1 MLSNAGAQE
10 STDGLK
16 LLFATSDNDALPE
29 IGQELAPA
37 FFIRLAAD
45 SETLFQ
51 SLAEHKPEILVI
63 DLDTIVSPGTDVFC
77 YIESIRAAAPH
88 IYLTVISRTHLKNAR
103 IRTKK
108 SGADEFLLAPIGFP
122 ELRDHLLEA
131 GQQHRRHLEAVHLRG
146 ELARRNS
153 LCDMIGGSEPMQR
166 LYETLR
172 RVASSHSTVL
182 LRGESGTGKELAA
195 RAIVDLGPR
204 RGQPFIS
211 VNCAALPET
220 LMESELFGHEKG
232 AFTGAHATQLGQIE
246 LADSGTLFLDEIGS
260 LPLLLQS
267 KLLRVLQE
275 KTVQRIGAKSPR
287 KIDFRLIAA
296 TNDNLDQMVR
306 QGQFRED
313 LFYRICVI
321 PVALPPLRDREGDIP
336 LLLDHYLTKY
346 CTAGNLRH
354 KRFSPEALQVL
365 ETGAWPGNVRELEN
379 LVQRLALMVDGDTIS
394 MQHLP
399 EKVLYESTA
408 SYDEILVPPEGLDL
422 EDELTR
428 IEVAYLLAA
437 LRRAGG
443 KTAAAALLHIPV
455 EKMKYLCRKHRIHE
469 DQIKLNGKR

>member
-1 MLSNAGAQE
+1 LLTSAGAGE
-10 STDGLK
+10 PKDGLK
-16 LLFATSDNDALPE
+16 LLFATSDDGALPE

-45 SETLFQ
+45 SASLFQ
-51 SLAEHKPEILVI
+51 NLAEHNPEILVI
-63 DLDTIVSPGTDVFC
+63 DLDTIVPPNTDVFA
-77 YIESIRAAAPH
+77 YIESVRAAAPE
-88 IYLTVISRTHLKNAR
+88 IYFLVISRTPLKNAR
-103 IRTKK
+103 QRTKS
-108 SGADEFLLAPIGFP
+108 SGSDEFLSAPIDFP
-122 ELRDHLLEA
+122 ALRDYLLVA
-131 GQQHRRHLEAVHLRG
+131 GQRHRRHLEAMQLRG
-146 ELARRNS
+146 ELAQRNS

-166 LYETLR
+166 LYETIR
-172 RVASSHSTVL
+172 RVASSNSTVL

-195 RAIVDLGPR
+195 RAIVSLSSR
-204 RGQPFIS
+204 RDQPFIS

-232 AFTGAHATQLGQIE
+232 AFTGAHATKPGQIE
-246 LADSGTLFLDEIGS
+246 LADHGTLFLDEIGS

-275 KTVQRIGAKSPR
+275 KTIQRIGAKSPH

-296 TNDNLDQMVR
+296 TNDNLEQLVR

-321 PVALPPLRDREGDIP
+321 PVQLPPLREREGDIP

-346 CTAGNLRH
+346 CTAGDLPP

-365 ETGAWPGNVRELEN
+365 ESSAWPGNVRELEN
-379 LVQRLALMVDGDTIS
+379 LAQRLALMVDGDTIS

-428 IEVAYLLAA
+428 IEIAYLLAA

-443 KTAAAALLHIPV
+443 KRAAAALLHIPV
-455 EKMKYLCRKHRIHE
+455 EKMKYLCRKHHIHE
-469 DQIKLNGKR
+469 DQIKRG